1 MKKFNIKLS
10 IFLISTIIV
19 SIFFFLN
26 FVIGNDKFKYVQLLK
41 STLNTNDKDL
51 IKKYIFPYQFISQ
64 QQQKIS
70 EQQQA
75 ISQQQKGISQALL
88 YGELF
93 IKEELSNIKINKSIV
108 KLSNN
113 LTLEKYKLTKGFYY
127 GISQIFPGSGYIDF
141 YKDNIIIISS
151 LGLILFSEN
160 LDDEKLELKKIKNNV
175 NEFIGLNE
183 FKRGD
188 WFSIKDLL
196 ILKDKVFISYTE
208 EIKDDCWN
216 IGVIYGDMNN
226 INIEFRKLFSAK
238 ECIHRINNID
248 KEFNAHQSGGRM
260 ISFDD
265 NHILLSVGD
274 FRERYLAQDE
284 KSINGKIIKINI
296 NNNKDPKIIA
306 MGLRNS
312 QGLYFDKINNF
323 ILVSEHGPQGGDE
336 INLIEVSKIIEDKI
350 QNYGWPISSYGE
362 HYLGKI
368 NENKE
373 KYKKYPLYKSHS
385 KYGFIEPL
393 KVFTPGIGVSEIVL
407 IGKNKYVLS
416 SMADKSL
423 YFFELNEQKQ
433 LSNLNRVEVFERVR
447 DLKFKDNKLYL
458 FLEDTASIGVIN
470 ID

>member
-10 IFLISTIIV
+10 IFLISTIIA
-19 SIFFFLN
+19 SSFLFLN
-26 FVIGNDKFKYVQLLK
+26 FVIGNDKFKYIQLLK

-51 IKKYIFPYQFISQ
+51 IKNYIFPYQYISQ
-64 QQQKIS
+64 QRQKIS
-70 EQQQA
+70 EQQQF
-75 ISQQQKGISQALL
+75 ISQQQKGISSALL
-88 YGELF
+88 YAELF
-93 IKEELSNIKINKSIV
+93 TKEELSNIKINKSIV

-160 LDDEKLELKKIKNNV
+160 LDDEKLELKRIKNNV
-175 NEFIGLNE
+175 NEFIGFNE
-183 FKRGD
+183 FKRNS

-238 ECIHRINNID
+238 ECVSINNID
-248 KEFNAHQSGGRM
+248 KEFNAHQSGGRL

-274 FRERYLAQDE
+274 FRARYLSQDE

-296 NNNKDPKIIA
+296 NNKDPKIIA

-323 ILVSEHGPQGGDE
+323 ILVSDHGPQGGDE

-350 QNYGWPISSYGE
+350 QNYGWPVSSYGE

-393 KVFTPGIGVSEIVL
+393 KVFTQGIGVSEIVL

-416 SMADKSL
+416 SMEDKSL

-458 FLEDTASIGVIN
+458 FLESTASIGVIN